1 MSFIFVKIGN
11 SIRNKSIEVEIKA
24 AERKHKEKN
33 TSQWPETPK
42 GKMDI

>member
-24 AERKHKEKN
+24 AERKHKVN